1 MRVDSVL
8 LAFGVLASAGCA
20 GGIDAARF
28 TEDACRSLDL
38 PALGSFVL
46 PEPVDF
52 VEVRYLFDVGSGG
65 AERGESF
72 GTPCKDATT
81 PVCEQQVATTEGTT
95 GWPAG
100 PYRRSYLLITRGET
114 VSLVDS
120 LEGLHEWLGSID
132 NAAEAIFLAAAEL
145 DGELVCQRYSTPVN
159 NVLETSSGWELYLQT
174 GSGCGDEAFD
184 RRVQVSKEGEVEI
197 LESDQIAD
205 KNDLCGG

>member
-1 MRVDSVL
+1 MRVDSVV
-8 LAFGVLASAGCA
+8 LAFSVLSSVGCA

-28 TEDACRSLDL
+28 SEDACCSLEL

-52 VEVRYLFDVGSGG
+52 VEIRYLFDPGTAGDK
-65 AERGESF
+65 RGMSF

-81 PVCEQQVATTEGTT
+81 PECEQQLATTESTT

-100 PYRRSYLLITRGET
+100 RYRRSYLLINRGET
-114 VSLVDS
+114 VSLVNT
-120 LEGLHEWLGSID
+120 LEGLRDWLGSID

-145 DGELVCQRYSTPVN
+145 DGKIVCQRYSTPVN
-159 NVLETSSGWELYLQT
+159 NVLATSSGWELYLET

-184 RRVQVSKEGEVEI
+184 RRVYVSKDGEVEI
-197 LESDQIAD
+197 LESDRIAD
-205 KNDLCGG
+205 DNDFCGG